1 MTPLPAA
8 LARHTTESEVFP
20 LIQFRIFQEN
30 QGMAA
35 RETFEWLASQ
45 FWPNPDKDA
54 KKFIHEK
61 REYLLNIRNENERE
75 RYVQELHVQL
85 RELKKKKTT
94 A

>member
-1 MTPLPAA
+1 
-8 LARHTTESEVFP
+8 
-20 LIQFRIFQEN
+20 
-30 QGMAA
+30 MAA